1 MTMTILG
8 DKKQINPK
16 KSCLK
21 SHYKAL
27 NSGTEDKF
35 EAWLMTI
42 EDRWTDEILDCL
54 KGNFP
59 DWRGQ

>member
-8 DKKQINPK
+8 DKKQINQK
-16 KSCLK
+16 KSGLK
-21 SHYKAL
+21 LHYKAL
-27 NSGTEDKF
+27 SSRTEDKF
-35 EAWLMTI
+35 EAWIMTI

-59 DWRGQ
+59 DWRG

>member
-1 MTMTILG
+1 MTISLLSYRHTVNQ
-8 DKKQINPK
+8 KKVFLNLQ
-16 KSCLK
+16 
-21 SHYKAL
+21 YKAL
-27 NSGTEDKF
+27 KSGTYDKF
-35 EAWLMTI
+35 ETWIMTI

>member
-16 KSCLK
+16 KSGLK
-21 SHYKAL
+21 LQYKAL
-27 NSGTEDKF
+27 SSGTEDKF
-35 EAWLMTI
+35 EAWIMTI

>member
-8 DKKQINPK
+8 DQKQINPK
-16 KSCLK
+16 KSWLK